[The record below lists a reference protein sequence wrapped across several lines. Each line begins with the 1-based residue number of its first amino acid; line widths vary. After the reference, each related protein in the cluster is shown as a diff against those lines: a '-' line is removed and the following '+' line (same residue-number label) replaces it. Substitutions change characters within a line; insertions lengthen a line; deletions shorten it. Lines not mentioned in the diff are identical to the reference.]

1 MLFCRNQLLWLLRN
15 EHRHCHPENVAP
27 KTCKEWQDMGSELSL
42 CSGRCSEK
50 WHSTPPAPLVS
61 FYDVFTTPSQTIVL
75 PSALQIP
82 YRLLSEEMIF
92 FYSLWPRFWRCI
104 VFCRHSWRW
113 RIVRMGLQVGWR
125 HLLLLAINARRTV
138 SSLIDLLWMAIVCRV
153 VCVYLLSR
161 GVAFPTPSRPIFWPR
176 YITKSDS

>member
-15 EHRHCHPENVAP
+15 EHRHCHSENVAP

-75 PSALQIP
+75 PAALQIP
-82 YRLLSEEMIF
+82 YRLIWGDDILLQLMTSVLTLHSLLQTFVTMANGEDGSASRMTTSTVVGDQCTSDSVIANWSLVDGNCLSCCLCVPIIT
-92 FYSLWPRFWRCI
+92 WRCI
-104 VFCRHSWRW
+104 PDPFETQYF
-113 RIVRMGLQVGWR
+113 GLDTLRSQ
-125 HLLLLAINARRTV
+125 
-138 SSLIDLLWMAIVCRV
+138 
-153 VCVYLLSR
+153 
-161 GVAFPTPSRPIFWPR
+161 P
-176 YITKSDS
+176 